1 MPHPPTLASAF
12 GRGGLLVLERLL
24 AVVGVLL
31 LGLYAAACA
40 ELGATQRAAGR
51 SFDRALATRLA
62 LEQHDQSEWA
72 PGRVQR
78 FEIARQDPVTPLGRL
93 EIPDAGVSVMI
104 LDGTGDSVLDRAV
117 GRIEGTA
124 RLGEVGNLGIAGHRD
139 GIFRGLR
146 HLEVGDSLT
155 LTSLDG
161 VSHYLVDTLRVVAP
175 RDVEVL
181 DPTPH
186 KSLTL
191 VTCYPFYF
199 VGDAPERFIVHAREA
214 RFEPWSETRPPHLAA
229 R

>member
-1 MPHPPTLASAF
+1 LRSAW
-12 GRGGLLVLERLL
+12 RRGLLVLERVLT
-24 AVVGVLL
+24 VVGVLL

-40 ELGATQRAAGR
+40 EAGATQRAAGR
-51 SFDRALATRLA
+51 SFDRALASRLA

-72 PGRVQR
+72 PGRVER
-78 FEIARQDPVTPLGRL
+78 FEMARLVPVAPLGRL
-93 EIPDAGVSVMI
+93 EIPAAGVSVMV
-104 LDGTGDSVLDRAV
+104 LEGTEESVLDRAV

-146 HLEVGDSLT
+146 HLEVGDTLT

-161 VSHYLVDTLRVVAP
+161 SSHYVVDTLRVVAP

-199 VGDAPERFIVHAREA
+199 VGDAPRRFIVHAREV
-214 RFEPWSETRPPHLAA
+214 RFEPWSDTNLPHLAA

>member
-124 RLGEVGNLGIAGHRD
+124 RLGEVGRPGLAPGLEAGLACVHDEALGRVTYEVEGVAGHQGEALVGGRVEDLDIPGRHHPQRVDEVVRD
-139 GIFRGLR
+139 A
-146 HLEVGDSLT
+146 V
-155 LTSLDG
+155 
-161 VSHYLVDTLRVVAP
+161 
-175 RDVEVL
+175 
-181 DPTPH
+181 
-186 KSLTL
+186 
-191 VTCYPFYF
+191 
-199 VGDAPERFIVHAREA
+199 
-214 RFEPWSETRPPHLAA
+214 
-229 R
+229 